1 MKEIF
6 HRKLLAAATASA
18 ALILALVPFHAFL
31 TIFAAQFVGHY
42 TLLRLWK
49 EVLLVVVCAGAIAV
63 VATDATKRQR
73 LARDWLWRSV
83 LVFIALYLVAA
94 IVSLATDTVTL
105 KAAAYG
111 VLSGTRFLL
120 FFVALWLLASRASL
134 LWRLRYKLLLGP
146 ALIVV
151 LFGALQR
158 FVLPYD
164 ILRHVGYGP
173 DTIRPYQTIDKKTSF
188 FRIIS
193 TLRGANPL
201 GAYMVVILSVLVARL
216 FTGLRKVPTLF
227 FILAC
232 VVVLAATYSRSAW
245 IGAFVGVGLIAASK
259 LKHLFSIRS
268 AVLIALAGTT
278 ILATGLYV
286 LRDNDF
292 VQNTFF
298 HTDEHSLASTSSND
312 AHASASLTALKEVVR
327 QPLGRGPGTAGQASV
342 YNAGHD
348 ARIAENYYLQVGQEV
363 GWLGLALFIA
373 ICILVAIRLYAIRQ
387 DPLALGLLAAFIGLV
402 IVNMLSHAW
411 ADDTLAYLW
420 WGFAGLV
427 LGAYEN
433 DDRHEEA

>member
-6 HRKLLAAATASA
+6 HRKLLAAATASG

>member
-1 MKEIF
+1 
-6 HRKLLAAATASA
+6 
-18 ALILALVPFHAFL
+18 
-31 TIFAAQFVGHY
+31 
-42 TLLRLWK
+42 
-49 EVLLVVVCAGAIAV
+49 
-63 VATDATKRQR
+63 
-73 LARDWLWRSV
+73 
-83 LVFIALYLVAA
+83 
-94 IVSLATDTVTL
+94 
-105 KAAAYG
+105 
-111 VLSGTRFLL
+111 
-120 FFVALWLLASRASL
+120 
-134 LWRLRYKLLLGP
+134 
-146 ALIVV
+146 
-151 LFGALQR
+151 
-158 FVLPYD
+158 
-164 ILRHVGYGP
+164 
-173 DTIRPYQTIDKKTSF
+173 
-188 FRIIS
+188 
-193 TLRGANPL
+193 
-201 GAYMVVILSVLVARL
+201 LSVLVARL

>member
-201 GAYMVVILSVLVARL
+201 GAYMVVVLSVLVARL